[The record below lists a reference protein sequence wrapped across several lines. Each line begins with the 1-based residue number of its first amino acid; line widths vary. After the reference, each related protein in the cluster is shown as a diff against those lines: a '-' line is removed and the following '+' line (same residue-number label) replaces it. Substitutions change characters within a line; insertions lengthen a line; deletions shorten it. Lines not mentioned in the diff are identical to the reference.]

1 MNESFVKRIIYFT
14 LSLLLILLSMGC
26 VKAGHLGGK
35 TSNGGEYLA
44 NVLSGEISEIKFIG
58 GGETITLTDGQ
69 EIASAVARMEQFNVV
84 RSEDT
89 DIKAP
94 GAASICV
101 IFQYTNDTEKR
112 ITFPCFAV
120 DGVTYEALCDGEGVY
135 YQHLEPVV
143 HWPFYQEDEP

>member
-14 LSLLLILLSMGC
+14 LSLLLNLLSMGC
-26 VKAGHLGGK
+26 VKAGHLDEK

-44 NVLSGEISEIKFIG
+44 NVLSGEISEMKFIG

-69 EIASAVARMEQFNVV
+69 EIASAVARMEQFDVV

-112 ITFPCFAV
+112 I
-120 DGVTYEALCDGEGVY
+120 
-135 YQHLEPVV
+135 QK
-143 HWPFYQEDEP
+143 

>member
-1 MNESFVKRIIYFT
+1 MKVRKCIRVLLMVLLFV
-14 LSLLLILLSMGC
+14 LLSIGC
-26 VKAGHLGGK
+26 AKAGHLGEK
-35 TSNGGEYLA
+35 TSNGGENIA
-44 NVLSGEISEIKFIG
+44 KTMSGENSEMKYIG

-69 EIASAVARMEQFNVV
+69 EIASAVARMEQFDVV

-112 ITFPCFAV
+112 ITFPCFTV
-120 DGVTYEALCDGEGVY
+120 DGVTYKALCDGEGVY
-135 YQHLEPVV
+135 YQQLEPVV
-143 HWPFYQEDEP
+143 HWPFYQEEEP

>member
-1 MNESFVKRIIYFT
+1 MKVRKCIRVLLTVLLFV
-14 LSLLLILLSMGC
+14 LLSMGC
-26 VKAGHLGGK
+26 AKAGHLDEK
-35 TSNGGEYLA
+35 TSNDLT
-44 NVLSGEISEIKFIG
+44 NVLSGEISEMKFIG

-69 EIASAVARMEQFNVV
+69 EIASAVARMEQFDVV

-112 ITFPCFAV
+112 ITFPCFTV
-120 DGVTYEALCDGEGVY
+120 DGVTYKALCDGEGVY
-135 YQHLEPVV
+135 YQQLEPVV
-143 HWPFYQEDEP
+143 HWPFYQEEEP

>member
-26 VKAGHLGGK
+26 VKAGHLDEK

-44 NVLSGEISEIKFIG
+44 NVLSGEISEMKFIG

-69 EIASAVARMEQFNVV
+69 EIASAVARMEQFDVV

-89 DIKAP
+89 DTSAW
-94 GAASICV
+94 GSLH
-101 IFQYTNDTEKR
+101 
-112 ITFPCFAV
+112 
-120 DGVTYEALCDGEGVY
+120 LCDIPIY
-135 YQHLEPVV
+135 K
-143 HWPFYQEDEP
+143 

>member
-1 MNESFVKRIIYFT
+1 MKVRKCIRVLLTVLLFV
-14 LSLLLILLSMGC
+14 LLSMGC
-26 VKAGHLGGK
+26 AKAGHLGEK

-112 ITFPCFAV
+112 ITFPCFTV
-120 DGVTYEALCDGEGVY
+120 DGVTYKALCDGEGVY

>member
-1 MNESFVKRIIYFT
+1 MKVRKCIRVLLTVLLFV
-14 LSLLLILLSMGC
+14 LLSMGC
-26 VKAGHLGGK
+26 AKAGHLDEK
-35 TSNGGEYLA
+35 TSNGGEYLT
-44 NVLSGEISEIKFIG
+44 NVLSGEISEMKFIG

-69 EIASAVARMEQFNVV
+69 EIASAVARMEQFDVV

-112 ITFPCFAV
+112 
-120 DGVTYEALCDGEGVY
+120 GRL
-135 YQHLEPVV
+135 
-143 HWPFYQEDEP
+143 

>member
-1 MNESFVKRIIYFT
+1 MKVRKCIRVLLTVLLFV
-14 LSLLLILLSMGC
+14 LLSMGC
-26 VKAGHLGGK
+26 AKAGHLGEK

-44 NVLSGEISEIKFIG
+44 N
-58 GGETITLTDGQ
+58 GQ
-69 EIASAVARMEQFNVV
+69 EIASAVARMEQFDVV

-112 ITFPCFAV
+112 ITFPCFTV
-120 DGVTYEALCDGEGVY
+120 DGVTYKALCDGEGVY
-135 YQHLEPVV
+135 YQQLEPVV
-143 HWPFYQEDEP
+143 HWPFYQEEEP

>member
-1 MNESFVKRIIYFT
+1 MKVRKCIRVLLTVLLFV
-14 LSLLLILLSMGC
+14 LLSMGC
-26 VKAGHLGGK
+26 AKAGHLGEK

-44 NVLSGEISEIKFIG
+44 NVLSGEISEMKFIG

-69 EIASAVARMEQFNVV
+69 EIASAVARMEQFDVV

-112 ITFPCFAV
+112 I
-120 DGVTYEALCDGEGVY
+120 
-135 YQHLEPVV
+135 QK
-143 HWPFYQEDEP
+143 